1 MSELERARQALE
13 RVILVL
19 RMRNKHET
27 AQALENYEANL
38 RAEIEASQPK
48 RRTKRVK

>member
-13 RVILVL
+13 RVIVVL
-19 RMRNKHET
+19 RMRNQHET
-27 AQALENYEANL
+27 ARALENYEANL
-38 RAEIEASQPK
+38 RAEIETSQPK